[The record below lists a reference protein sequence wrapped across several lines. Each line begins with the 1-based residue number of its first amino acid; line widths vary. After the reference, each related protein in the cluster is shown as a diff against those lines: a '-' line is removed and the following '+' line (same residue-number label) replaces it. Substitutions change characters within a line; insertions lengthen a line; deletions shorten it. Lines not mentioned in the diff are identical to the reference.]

1 MKYSYLTNVP
11 LDEAVAEYIAVLK
24 AQGMEP
30 KAEEVP
36 VAEACG
42 RITAEAIYA
51 HICAPHYNA
60 SAMDGIALM
69 ASVTFGATETTP
81 VRLRDTDFIQ
91 VDTGDPMPEN
101 ADAVVMIEDVVRD
114 GDDVLLYSAAVP
126 WQHVRQIGEDV
137 CAGDMI
143 LPSYTEITPASLGA
157 MLAGGVLT
165 VKVVKA
171 PVVGIIPTGDE
182 IVSPCTDP
190 KPGDIIEF
198 NSTIFSG
205 ILSNWGAIPKTYP
218 IVKDIKE
225 DIINTM
231 RLAVSECD
239 AVIINAGSS
248 AGRDDYS
255 SLAVKTVGELLYHG
269 IAIKPGKPAILGYAG
284 AKPILGVPG
293 YPVSGIIVLEEI
305 MKPVIEVMTGR
316 NLHNQEQITAT
327 ITRIMTSP
335 LKYREFVRVRLGVSE
350 NGDYT
355 AVPLSRGAGVVTSF
369 VKADGIIDVPQDCE
383 GYEPG
388 DKVTVSLL
396 RPMADLARTLTI
408 IGSHDPIIDEI
419 TDIMKREQPDTVVS
433 SSHVGS
439 MGAIMAIKR
448 AEAQMGAIHLLD
460 EETGKYNDSYIAKHF
475 PHGGVKL
482 LKGVKRVQGIM
493 VAKGNPK
500 NIKSFEDMARDDISY
515 VNRQKGSGTRIL
527 CDFLIKDKGMDAS
540 KIYGYEREEFTHTAV
555 AAQIATGTG
564 DAGLGIYSAAKT
576 YDLDFIP
583 ICNEEYD
590 FLIAESA
597 LGSERT
603 KRFIAAL
610 HSEELK
616 TRLENLGGY
625 ETWD

>member
-81 VRLRDTDFIQ
+81 VRLRETDFIQ

-101 ADAVVMIEDVVRD
+101 TDAVVMIEDVVRD

-231 RLAVSECD
+231 RQAVSECD

-269 IAIKPGKPAILGYAG
+269 IAIKPGKPAILGYAKE
-284 AKPILGVPG
+284 KPILGVPG

-448 AEAQMGAIHLLD
+448 GEAQMGAIHLLD
-460 EETGKYNDSYIAKHF
+460 ESTGEYNNSYIAKHF

-597 LGSERT
+597 LGSERI
-603 KRFIAAL
+603 KRFIDAL